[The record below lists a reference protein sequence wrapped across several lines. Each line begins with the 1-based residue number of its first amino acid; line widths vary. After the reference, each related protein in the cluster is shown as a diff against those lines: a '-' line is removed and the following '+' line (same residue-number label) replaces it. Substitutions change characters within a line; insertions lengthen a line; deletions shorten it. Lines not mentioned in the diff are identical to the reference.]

1 MKLIVGL
8 GNPGS
13 KYEHTRH
20 NIGFEVIDALSEQH
34 QLPLTKTKFNA
45 LYGKGKINNEDVLL
59 VKPLTY
65 MNLSGEAVAPLMNFY
80 KLSMDD
86 LLVIYDDMDL
96 AVGKIRLR
104 QKGSAGGHNGI
115 KSLIAHLGTQDFKRI
130 RVGIGRPDGRQP
142 VIDYVLQ
149 RFGEDEM
156 DTISQVI
163 KKAQEAC
170 VYWTKHPFD
179 LVMNRFNS

>member
-20 NIGFEVIDALSEQH
+20 NIGFEAIDAISEKH
-34 QLPLTKTKFNA
+34 QIPLTKTKFNA
-45 LYGKGKINNEDVLL
+45 LYGKGKINDEDILL

-80 KLSMDD
+80 KLSIDD

-104 QKGSAGGHNGI
+104 KKGSAGGHNGI

-149 RFGEDEM
+149 RFGENEK
-156 DTISQVI
+156 DTISQAI
-163 KKAQEAC
+163 EKAKEASA
-170 VYWTKHPFD
+170 YWTKHSFEQ
-179 LVMNRFNS
+179 VMNRFNS